1 MSSYLRFAAVNIVA
15 LTAIGAGSVLAAPTP
30 DDPSAVLAETKQSPN
45 AKLGPWLDN
54 LYQEYQE
61 AKGKGVADKDFR
73 STNKALRVTGATV
86 GLDAVATDG
95 AALARSLK
103 AMGATNVRNQGPL
116 VSARVPVSALG
127 KLAADPALK
136 YARSSLAVT
145 EALPAK
151 AVSQGDVSLR
161 ADIARAKSGVDGTGI
176 TVGVLSDSFACNP
189 PAFQP
194 GAPTSTKDQDVSN
207 DELPLNINIVKDGP
221 CPDGTD
227 EGRAMAQ
234 LIHDVAPK
242 SSIAFYTAFES
253 EFDFAEGILE
263 LKKQGAK
270 VIVDDVR
277 YFAEPFFSD
286 GMVAQ
291 AVDIVTDGG
300 AGVPYFS
307 SAGNSAR
314 QSYES
319 DYRPVDVLTNA
330 GNNLNGG
337 AAVVRRFHDFD
348 PDPARTQILQPVVV
362 TPDDEAGVTIFSFQ
376 WDQPHY
382 SATSYARLKAQG
394 NANGAVGA
402 TTDLDIVVFDDKG
415 HVVRRCPPGVAKG
428 ITCQVAGD
436 RNVGGDA
443 VDLSVIYYSGP
454 PKQAQLFYIGF
465 VYSGGDASP
474 GAVKRVKYTWSEEQG
489 SFDIVD
495 VPGLSGFP
503 TFSPTSYGHSNA
515 AGNIAVGASSWY
527 ATVPFSTSGQV
538 PPNDTSNPSEPRIAP
553 SLAACNPACLNDFS
567 SAGGIPIY
575 FDKFGTRLAKPV
587 TRQVPSVTGPDG
599 GNTSFFISDSSYDN
613 DDGDESNSPFSTF
626 VSATLDRPGDE
637 YPNFFGTS
645 ASAPHVAAV
654 AALMLDKN
662 PKLTQSQVRQILETT
677 AATRPISKRFT
688 SARPIATSPIA
699 LGGYNYDAGIG
710 LVDAAAAVQ
719 AVPKA
724 KR

>member
-1 MSSYLRFAAVNIVA
+1 MPSYLRFAALNVLA
-15 LTAIGAGSVLAAPTP
+15 LTAIGAGPVLAAPAPTP
-30 DDPSAVLAETKQSPN
+30 DDPAAILAETKQSPN

-61 AKGKGVADKDFR
+61 AKGKGVADKNFR
-73 STNKALRVTGATV
+73 STNKALRVTRATV

-95 AALARSLK
+95 AALARSLRG
-103 AMGATNVRNQGPL
+103 MGATNVRNQGPL

-127 KLAADPALK
+127 KLAANPALR
-136 YARSSLAVT
+136 YARAPLATT
-145 EALPAK
+145 EGLPAK
-151 AVSQGDVSLR
+151 AISQGDVSLR
-161 ADIARAKSGVDGTGI
+161 ADIAREQSDVDGTGI

-194 GAPTSTKDQDVSN
+194 GAPTSSKDQDVSN
-207 DELPLNINIVKDGP
+207 DELPPNINILKDGP

-253 EFDFAEGILE
+253 EFDFAEGILQ
-263 LKKQGAK
+263 LKNAGAD

-291 AVDIVTDGG
+291 AVDIVTEGG

-314 QSYES
+314 ESYDS
-319 DYRPVDVLTNA
+319 DYRPVDVLTNS
-330 GNNLNGG
+330 G
-337 AAVVRRFHDFD
+337 AAVLRRFHDFD
-348 PDPARTQILQPVVV
+348 PGPDIQILQPVLV
-362 TPDDEAGVTIFSFQ
+362 TPDDEAGIIVFSLQ

-394 NANGAVGA
+394 NTNGAVGA
-402 TTDLDIVVFDDKG
+402 TTDLDMVVFDYKG
-415 HVVRRCPPGVAKG
+415 HVVSRCPPGVSRG
-428 ITCQVAGD
+428 ITCQVVGD

-454 PKQAQLFYIGF
+454 SKQAQLFYIGF
-465 VYSGGDASP
+465 VYSGGDR
-474 GAVKRVKYTWSEEQG
+474 GAVNRIKYTWSEAQG
-489 SFDIVD
+489 SFEIVD

-538 PPNDTSNPSEPRIAP
+538 PPNDTSDPLEPRIAP
-553 SLAACNPACLNDFS
+553 SLAKCNPACLNDFS
-567 SAGGIPIY
+567 SAGGIPIL
-575 FDKFGTRLAKPV
+575 FDRFGTRLAKPV

-599 GNTSFFISDSSYDN
+599 GNTSFFFSDSSYDDDD
-613 DDGDESNSPFSTF
+613 DDGSNSPFSTF
-626 VSATLDRPGDE
+626 VSATLDLPGDE

-662 PKLTQSQVRQILETT
+662 PSLTQSQVRQILETS
-677 AATRPISKRFT
+677 AAMRPINKRFT
-688 SARPIATSPIA
+688 SARPIVTTPIPS
-699 LGGYNYDAGIG
+699 GGYNYDAGVG
-710 LVDAAAAVQ
+710 LVDAEAAVK

>member
-1 MSSYLRFAAVNIVA
+1 MSSYFRLAAVHLVA
-15 LTAIGAGSVLAAPTP
+15 LSALGAGSVLAAPTP
-30 DDPSAVLAETKQSPN
+30 DDQSALLAETKQSPN

-61 AKGKGVADKDFR
+61 ASGKGVKSKDFR
-73 STNKALRVTGATV
+73 STNKALRVTRATI
-86 GLDAVATDG
+86 GLDAMATDG

-136 YARSSLAVT
+136 YARAPLAIT

-151 AVSQGDVSLR
+151 AVSQGDVSLN
-161 ADIARAKSGVDGTGI
+161 ADIARGKYKVDGSGV

-207 DELPLNINIVKDGP
+207 DELPSSINILKDGP

-234 LIHDVAPK
+234 LIHDVAPGA
-242 SSIAFYTAFES
+242 SIAFYTAFES
-253 EFDFAEGILE
+253 EQDFAEGILQ
-263 LKKQGAK
+263 LKDAGAD

-277 YFAEPFFSD
+277 YFGEPFFSD

-291 AVDIVTDGG
+291 AVDIVVAGG

-314 QSYES
+314 ESYES
-319 DYRPVDVLTNA
+319 VYRPVDVLTSA
-330 GNNLNGG
+330 SDNLNGG
-337 AAVVRRFHDFD
+337 ASVVRRFHDFD
-348 PDPARTQILQPVVV
+348 PDPTRTQILQPVVV
-362 TPDDEAGVTIFSFQ
+362 TPDDGAGVIIFSFQ

-382 SATSYARLKAQG
+382 SATSYARIKAQG

-402 TTDLDIVVFDDKG
+402 TTDLDIVVFDYKG
-415 HVVRRCPPGVAKG
+415 HVVSRCPPGVSRG
-428 ITCQVAGD
+428 ITCQIAGD

-443 VDLSVIYYSGP
+443 VDLSVLYYAGP
-454 PKQAQLFYIGF
+454 PKQEQLFYIGF
-465 VYSGGDASP
+465 VYSGGDASV
-474 GAVKRVKYTWSEEQG
+474 GAVNHVKYTWSAAQG
-489 SFDIVD
+489 SFGILDFAT
-495 VPGLSGFP
+495 S
-503 TFSPTSYGHSNA
+503 SPTSYGHSNA
-515 AGNIAVGASSWY
+515 AGNIAVGAASWY
-527 ATVPFSTSGQV
+527 ATVPFSTSGLV
-538 PPNDTSNPSEPRIAP
+538 PPNDKDLSNPIDLS
-553 SLAACNPACLNDFS
+553 SCNPACLNDFS

-575 FDKFGTRLAKPV
+575 FDRFGTRLAKPV

-599 GNTSFFISDSSYDN
+599 GNTSFFYSDSSYDD
-613 DDGDESNSPFSTF
+613 DDGDGSNSPFSTF

-662 PKLTQSQVRQILETT
+662 PSLTQQKVREYLQSS
-677 AATRPISKRFT
+677 ARPINKRFT
-688 SARPIATSPIA
+688 SARPILTTPIVS
-699 LGGYNYDAGIG
+699 GGYNYDAGVG
-710 LVDAAAAVQ
+710 LVDAAAAVK
-719 AVPKA
+719 AVPA
-724 KR
+724 RKR